1 MEGPDFKTFRI
12 VCIYNLA
19 FLTILPKLLYQNFI
33 SNITLTFWEDPL
45 QTTTCGTSK
54 SLESNSLSS
63 FSLKKS
69 WRISREEQC
78 GLMRLKCVAYGS
90 LQRVLSVLR
99 KQQGDNHLTL
109 TITNMLFNFCFY
121 QLKRHSLFRPY
132 CKKKNT
138 FRVYPFKMCNIIIRL
153 LLDLFSQPLNIA
165 TICWLY

>member
-1 MEGPDFKTFRI
+1 MTFFTWVDQSSFPQVLTVFIIRAWNVLKHMEGPDFKTFRI

-109 TITNMLFNFCFY
+109 TITNMLFNFCF
-121 QLKRHSLFRPY
+121 LS
-132 CKKKNT
+132 
-138 FRVYPFKMCNIIIRL
+138 
-153 LLDLFSQPLNIA
+153 A
-165 TICWLY
+165 